1 MTAMTTNSPDVL
13 APSGRRSVEESEAT
27 REGVSLNE
35 RARNLY
41 RKGKDKAI
49 EVEDNFE
56 NYVGAHPIKSV
67 LVAGGIGLAVGFLLG
82 RRR

>member
-1 MTAMTTNSPDVL
+1 MTAMTTNTPDIQ
-13 APSGRRSVEESEAT
+13 ARKTIGESDAACD
-27 REGVSLNE
+27 GMNVSE

-41 RKGKDKAI
+41 RKGKDKVLEA
-49 EVEDNFE
+49 EDNFE
-56 NYVGAHPIKSV
+56 TYVGAHPIKTV